1 MSAETEL
8 LDELRGDLIDENHKG
23 LLDAYSADQTA
34 AAIAAKALDLLKQAI
49 DEIHEP

>member
-1 MSAETEL
+1 MSTETEL

-34 AAIAAKALDLLKQAI
+34 SAIAAKALAACG
-49 DEIHEP
+49 

>member
-8 LDELRGDLIDENHKG
+8 LDELRGDLIDESHKG
-23 LLDAYSADQTA
+23 LLDAYSVDQTA
-34 AAIAAKALDLLKQAI
+34 AAIAAKALELLTQAI